1 MTLEARRSE
10 LVDAINKKA
19 QLNAIKDLAV
29 SWFAELKTWE
39 GLEKF
44 PRAFND
50 KRMTVRAVKP
60 DAKIK
65 QIKVAKTVPTTINL
79 DGSVEGIYARLDADN
94 FLKKWKNDKGLHD
107 LSAVLLHPDKL
118 ISKQLFDVA
127 PGSQLL
133 FMPLPLEEDLAA
145 FAALSVIAKSNRTS
159 PLYASYETMR
169 ANFTRIK
176 YGAMSDMH
184 SGFLTIEKMKF
195 DAPLQKDG
203 RVHVRY
209 GLANIMGGPVMQKLL
224 DIRIQNA
231 LKYKS
236 QIATPNK
243 TGENN
248 EVIISYRNH
257 AGPFPMVGT
266 PQSNP
271 PNSFALVN
279 KTDKWTLEDDGTL
292 SPQ

>member
-10 LVDAINKKA
+10 LIDAIDKKA
-19 QLNAIKDLAV
+19 QLTAIKELAER
-29 SWFAELKTWE
+29 WFTEIKTWE

-44 PRAFND
+44 PRAFQD
-50 KRMTVRAVKP
+50 SRMTVRAVKT
-60 DAKIK
+60 DAKLK
-65 QIKVAKTVPTTINL
+65 QIKVTRSVPTTINL
-79 DGSVEGIYARLDADN
+79 DGSVAGIHARLDADN
-94 FLKKWKNDKGLHD
+94 FLNKLKNDKGLHD
-107 LSAVLLHPDKL
+107 LSAVLLHPGKL
-118 ISKQLFDVA
+118 ISKQFFDVA
-127 PGSQLL
+127 PGSQLV
-133 FMPLPLEEDLAA
+133 FMPLPLEADLAA
-145 FAALSVIAKSNRTS
+145 FAALSVIAKSNRSS
-159 PLYASYETMR
+159 PLYVSFERMR

-203 RVHVRY
+203 KVHVRY
-209 GLANIMGGPVMQKLL
+209 GLANVLGGPVMQKLL
-224 DIRIQNA
+224 DIRVQNA

-236 QIATPNK
+236 KIATPNK

-248 EVIISYRNH
+248 EVIIAYRNH
-257 AGPFPMVGT
+257 AGPFPMIGT

-271 PNSFALVN
+271 PNSYALVN

-292 SPQ
+292 RA